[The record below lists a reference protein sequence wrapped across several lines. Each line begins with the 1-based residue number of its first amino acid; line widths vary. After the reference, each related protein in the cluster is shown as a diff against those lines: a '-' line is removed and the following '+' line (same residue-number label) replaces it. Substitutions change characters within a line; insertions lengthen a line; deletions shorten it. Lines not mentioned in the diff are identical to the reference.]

1 VVFYAMSQQ
10 AQRPE
15 VIRSDSC
22 LSCHETRN
30 SLGIPG
36 LLARSMGVGEGGQT
50 RLQLGTFNSD
60 HRSPFDERWG
70 GWFITGRTGPTRHMG
85 NTMLAVDSTS
95 SRPTEAPKALASL
108 DGQIDAAYPSR
119 YSDVAAVMVLNH
131 QVGMVNLLTRVGWE
145 SRIALDQQLKK
156 PQDKPASDRLIEADA
171 RELADYLLFA
181 DEPALPGKFEST
193 SGFKA
198 VFEADGPR
206 DRRGRSL
213 RRLDLEKRLM
223 RYPLSYM
230 IYAPAFDNLPAAAKD
245 AVYARLWA
253 VLSGKD
259 RAAKY
264 TKLSAEDRAAV
275 VAILLETKSGLPAY
289 FKPL

>member
-1 VVFYAMSQQ
+1 
-10 AQRPE
+10 
-15 VIRSDSC
+15 
-22 LSCHETRN
+22 
-30 SLGIPG
+30 
-36 LLARSMGVGEGGQT
+36 
-50 RLQLGTFNSD
+50 
-60 HRSPFDERWG
+60 
-70 GWFITGRTGPTRHMG
+70 
-85 NTMLAVDSTS
+85 
-95 SRPTEAPKALASL
+95 
-108 DGQIDAAYPSR
+108 
-119 YSDVAAVMVLNH
+119 
-131 QVGMVNLLTRVGWE
+131 
-145 SRIALDQQLKK
+145 LKK